1 MAWKGLFQHLEN
13 LLMDDYHE
21 FSCAH
26 DIQINKWRLYWS
38 PNYVSITMGIVAPS
52 GATTTLGISLASGNR
67 KASGNGVTESGGTIE
82 GGGARASTNM
92 RGLLPTFNPVV
103 EFFREF

>member
-1 MAWKGLFQHLEN
+1 MRQMCNPQLFTPFIAWKGLFQHLES

-21 FSCAH
+21 FKCAH
-26 DIQINKWRLYWS
+26 DIQIKKWRLYWS

-52 GATTTLGISLASGNR
+52 GATTTFGINLTSGNGNASG
-67 KASGNGVTESGGTIE
+67 SGVTESGGITR

-92 RGLLPTFNPVV
+92 
-103 EFFREF
+103 